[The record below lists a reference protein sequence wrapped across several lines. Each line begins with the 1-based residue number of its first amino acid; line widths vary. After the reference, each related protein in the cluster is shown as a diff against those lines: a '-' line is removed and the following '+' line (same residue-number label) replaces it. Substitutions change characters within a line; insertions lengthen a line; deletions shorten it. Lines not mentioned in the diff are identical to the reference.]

1 MAEKQEPE
9 FPMSVA
15 VTRHLKRLSLL
26 HLGQHVVLSLPIAF
40 LVNRPTGQLTLIRS
54 SMTQRRRIHS
64 LGPGFLQGH
73 GASVQGRS
81 GGEDVIDDDITDR
94 GVDESARR
102 DDECAGDVLTT
113 FLSA

>member
-1 MAEKQEPE
+1 
-9 FPMSVA
+9 
-15 VTRHLKRLSLL
+15 
-26 HLGQHVVLSLPIAF
+26 
-40 LVNRPTGQLTLIRS
+40 
-54 SMTQRRRIHS
+54 MTQRRRIHS

-94 GVDESARR
+94 GIDESARR
-102 DDECAGDVLTT
+102 DDERAGDVFTT